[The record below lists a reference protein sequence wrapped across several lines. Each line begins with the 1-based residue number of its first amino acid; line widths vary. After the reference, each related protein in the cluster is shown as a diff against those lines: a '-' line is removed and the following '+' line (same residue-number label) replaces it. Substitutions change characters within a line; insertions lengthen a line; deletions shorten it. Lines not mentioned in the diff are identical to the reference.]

1 MAGEGWPALFDD
13 WSWVRGEGRFP
24 IAAYSEFMPPP
35 RVGQKPYGAWDV
47 DSPFTQDDP
56 SGWAIG
62 LCEQEQ
68 QLTPGLAIIG
78 RQLIET
84 VVALATGKGAHRIGR
99 CHLDGNPYWPPQLA
113 SAAAA
118 LSQERYVFLSP
129 VALAKT
135 QDDKGRVR
143 WTLFG
148 GSEQGPARGFWQ
160 SFFTAPGRE
169 VASTVALDALR
180 AILQAA
186 YDEPAAQLQDLR
198 AAGLRILPMG
208 DVKAQTGW
216 DEGAIPDWTRTF
228 LLDAPEPLDGIR
240 YLLTFRPFG
249 LLPEPV
255 QRAYLEQRLHLLPS
269 PGSLVFWG
277 SPLYRHLAKTLPLAA
292 QIPLLQ
298 AIARHEHP
306 KGIRVPQSAWLH
318 RPRQGAAEHDE
329 GLGPLHSNFRRS
341 HRWERVLRSDDATA
355 FAREDH
361 IHTVLFST
369 HPDDI
374 GLYGKPMARNAQ
386 LWSSAFEPVLHGPTA
401 DGEAIRAAI
410 AAMEG
415 GGSFGYRFFYPP
427 MQAGRFALF
436 WHKPLPC
443 FRDPVSGAPQCIE
456 TGLNGY
462 LAAQDA
468 EHPAEPVLE
477 LWPRFAASL
486 PGGTRPPT
494 ADIADVFSSVLGVR
508 EDAADPAQALTFPY
522 TATRDFEVAYWKT
535 IVSLAEGEYLNKN
548 SGDCIRDEITRKRLT
563 YPERNLDMLGDHLL
577 EHYRRLA
584 SDAGMADQVLVG
596 DTPFRWRTDFDFSWM
611 GGWLDNQQNRKTE
624 RNIVAVIPGRNRN
637 RCVIMADHYD
647 TAYMEDV
654 YGDRPEIKGDHARLS
669 ASGADDNHSATAALM
684 LGASSFL
691 ALSRAGKLDCD
702 IWLVHLTGEEFPSDC
717 LGARHVAERMV
728 EQAFRLRTMDGERDL
743 SQVRV
748 RGLYVLDMIAHNN
761 DRRRDIF
768 QIAPGTTRDSL
779 RLAWHAHTAARLW
792 QAGAALWNT
801 APPRRDSDRGRRS
814 PHGGAVPRIAR
825 HLAPTGEVR
834 LHDNPRS
841 TLFNTDGQIFSDAGI
856 PTVLFMENYDIDRH
870 GYHDR
875 EDTMANIDLDYGAA
889 VAAIAIESV
898 ARAASAQDAS

>member
-277 SPLYRHLAKTLPLAA
+277 S
-292 QIPLLQ
+292 QI
-298 AIARHEHP
+298 
-306 KGIRVPQSAWLH
+306 G
-318 RPRQGAAEHDE
+318 
-329 GLGPLHSNFRRS
+329 
-341 HRWERVLRSDDATA
+341 
-355 FAREDH
+355 
-361 IHTVLFST
+361 
-369 HPDDI
+369 
-374 GLYGKPMARNAQ
+374 
-386 LWSSAFEPVLHGPTA
+386 
-401 DGEAIRAAI
+401 RA
-410 AAMEG
+410 
-415 GGSFGYRFFYPP
+415 
-427 MQAGRFALF
+427 
-436 WHKPLPC
+436 
-443 FRDPVSGAPQCIE
+443 
-456 TGLNGY
+456 
-462 LAAQDA
+462 
-468 EHPAEPVLE
+468 
-477 LWPRFAASL
+477 
-486 PGGTRPPT
+486 
-494 ADIADVFSSVLGVR
+494 
-508 EDAADPAQALTFPY
+508 
-522 TATRDFEVAYWKT
+522 
-535 IVSLAEGEYLNKN
+535 
-548 SGDCIRDEITRKRLT
+548 
-563 YPERNLDMLGDHLL
+563 
-577 EHYRRLA
+577 
-584 SDAGMADQVLVG
+584 
-596 DTPFRWRTDFDFSWM
+596 
-611 GGWLDNQQNRKTE
+611 
-624 RNIVAVIPGRNRN
+624 
-637 RCVIMADHYD
+637 
-647 TAYMEDV
+647 
-654 YGDRPEIKGDHARLS
+654 
-669 ASGADDNHSATAALM
+669 
-684 LGASSFL
+684 
-691 ALSRAGKLDCD
+691 
-702 IWLVHLTGEEFPSDC
+702 
-717 LGARHVAERMV
+717 HV
-728 EQAFRLRTMDGERDL
+728 
-743 SQVRV
+743 
-748 RGLYVLDMIAHNN
+748 
-761 DRRRDIF
+761 
-768 QIAPGTTRDSL
+768 
-779 RLAWHAHTAARLW
+779 
-792 QAGAALWNT
+792 
-801 APPRRDSDRGRRS
+801 
-814 PHGGAVPRIAR
+814 
-825 HLAPTGEVR
+825 
-834 LHDNPRS
+834 
-841 TLFNTDGQIFSDAGI
+841 
-856 PTVLFMENYDIDRH
+856 
-870 GYHDR
+870 
-875 EDTMANIDLDYGAA
+875 
-889 VAAIAIESV
+889 
-898 ARAASAQDAS
+898 